1 MCQGRTCLGWGPE
14 WSKSSVAVGRAM
26 GGGRVSPGAVDL
38 LWPSPCRGCCLPL
51 RRCVGCQH
59 PPSSSSSS
67 TYFAAVHGVLSSAYL
82 LPRGYVNGCVILISY
97 PHLTGFWQVFVIL
110 ILTSARGILTSAFW
124 KAGCVCVLMCAIL
137 ILGSAFQ
144 LLRWGDRFL
153 FVRSLWFL
161 HWDLQG

>member
-1 MCQGRTCLGWGPE
+1 MTLISLSDGLICTSPFLTLV
-14 WSKSSVAVGRAM
+14 SSLSLSEIYLV
-26 GGGRVSPGAVDL
+26 
-38 LWPSPCRGCCLPL
+38 
-51 RRCVGCQH
+51 
-59 PPSSSSSS
+59 
-67 TYFAAVHGVLSSAYL
+67 VLSSAYL